1 MPEAEEVLYNNR
13 ASFPAVPIQGTSIWS
28 LCLKY
33 RGSELCEWT
42 MSPGAG
48 TKLSKSNGI
57 LVNNQIIS
65 NTTFVSVNLP
75 PVSQVTSDIKNCFI
89 GLQLE
94 HITGLWMMIQDV
106 LMILH
111 KYDHWLKDHPVFS
124 GHLACCLGFSFE
136 GKSSIFVGWRVVYD
150 FTLQVKLLYF
160 SDVLCRQLDKN
171 FIILV
176 EPWFVYL

>member
-1 MPEAEEVLYNNR
+1 
-13 ASFPAVPIQGTSIWS
+13 
-28 LCLKY
+28 
-33 RGSELCEWT
+33 

-65 NTTFVSVNLP
+65 NTTFVSVNLT

-89 GLQLE
+89 GLKLQ

-111 KYDHWLKDHPVFS
+111 KYDH
-124 GHLACCLGFSFE
+124 
-136 GKSSIFVGWRVVYD
+136 
-150 FTLQVKLLYF
+150 
-160 SDVLCRQLDKN
+160 
-171 FIILV
+171 
-176 EPWFVYL
+176 